1 MRVSDAVVGLLGW
14 LVLSAL
20 AVLPIAGELYIDL
33 RAWWRTRRNRRV
45 ATLIN
50 PRCVECARPLDL
62 VEPFTATATQVV
74 RCSGCGVH
82 LYCKRL
88 AELWSIC
95 TAAEAKRQGALTL
108 PPVGPLCR
116 AARAVARWLQPLEGV
131 EPGETSLQEP
141 ET

>member
-1 MRVSDAVVGLLGW
+1 MHASDAVVGLLGW

-20 AVLPIAGELYIDL
+20 AVLPIAGELYLQL

-74 RCSGCGVH
+74 RCGGCGVQLH
-82 LYCKRL
+82 CKRV
-88 AELWSIC
+88 AKLWSIC
-95 TAAEAKRQGALTL
+95 TAAEAKRQGAPTL
-108 PPVGPLCR
+108 PPVGPLRR
-116 AARAVARWLQPLEGV
+116 AARAVVAWLQPREGV
-131 EPGETSLQEP
+131 EPGEASLQEP
-141 ET
+141 EA